1 MTSQVSEPPYFFEL
15 APGRFFIVRLKTEVL
30 IDNTGWFYTQMY
42 RYGMCIKYGVSHH
55 PRDQFRQW
63 YTDRRIRLVL
73 LLFKK
78 FMETVG
84 EEGANSR
91 WAVVLYYGTGA
102 GTYSGKRV

>member
-1 MTSQVSEPPYFFEL
+1 MMTSQVSEPPYFFEL
-15 APGRFFIVRLKTEVL
+15 APGRFFIFRLKTEVL

-55 PRDQFRQW
+55 PRDQSRQW

-91 WAVVLYYGTGA
+91 WAVV
-102 GTYSGKRV
+102 